1 MNARTDKMTT
11 TGNQPPKPWYREP
24 WPWILM
30 AGPLAVVVASLAS
43 AWIAMKSSDGLVTED
58 YYKQGQDVVETLDR
72 SKQAEALG
80 LQALVRLTENKVRVR
95 LSGRHASMPIP
106 SALFLSLSHPTRAG
120 LDQRAKLS
128 QDGQVYVGEIRLPA
142 SGHWLVLIEDEAKT
156 WRMMASVILPAAG
169 EVVIGEVDSVGQL
182 K

>member
-30 AGPLAVVVASLAS
+30 SGPLAVVVASLAS
-43 AWIAMKSSDGLVTED
+43 AWIAIKSSDGLVSED
-58 YYKQGQDVVETLDR
+58 YYKQGQEVVETLER
-72 SKQAEALG
+72 SKQAAEMG
-80 LQALVRLTENKVRVR
+80 LKAGIRLTENNVRVH
-95 LSGRHASMPIP
+95 LTGRQANMPMP
-106 SALFLSLSHPTRAG
+106 SALFMHLSHPTRAG

-128 QDGQVYVGEIRLPA
+128 LDGQAYAGEIRLPA

-156 WRMMASVILPAAG
+156 WRMMASVMLPAAN
-169 EVVIGEVDSVGQL
+169 EVVIGGSDVAR

>member
-1 MNARTDKMTT
+1 MDTMTATD
-11 TGNQPPKPWYREP
+11 NQPPKPWYREP

-30 AGPLAVVVASLAS
+30 SGPFAVVVASFTS
-43 AWIAMKSSDGLVTED
+43 AWIAIKSSDGLVSED
-58 YYKQGQDVVETLDR
+58 YYKQGQEVVETLER
-72 SKQAEALG
+72 SKQADEMG
-80 LQALVRLTENKVRVR
+80 LQAGIRLTENKVSVR
-95 LSGRHASMPIP
+95 LSGHQANMPQP

-128 QDGQVYVGEIRLPA
+128 PDGQSFSGEIRLPA
-142 SGHWLVLIEDEAKT
+142 SGHWLIQLEDEGKT

-169 EVVIGEVDSVGQL
+169 EVVIGEGEPAVKL